1 MCAQHVSADIYFC
14 VLHAVQPT
22 YITPHCKHTS
32 SIGKHHYVIILGLL
46 RDVGTHMGS
55 IGKQVIM
62 SSLPDWHWRRAQ
74 LVSRSHYYA
83 IMLGDVGTHM
93 GSIGKQV
100 ITSSLP
106 DWHWHQ
112 AQLVSRSH
120 YYVIML
126 GDVGTHMGLIGKQ
139 NLLQLH
145 HYMCYVIRKFSPAAS
160 LRTHPHTLPAHAPR
174 PLARSV

>member
-55 IGKQVIM
+55 IGKQVI
-62 SSLPDWHWRRAQ
+62 
-74 LVSRSHYYA
+74 
-83 IMLGDVGTHM
+83 
-93 GSIGKQV
+93 
-100 ITSSLP
+100 TSSLP
-106 DWHWHQ
+106 KWRWCQ

-126 GDVGTHMGLIGKQ
+126 GDVGTHMDLIGKQ

-145 HYMCYVIRKFSPAAS
+145 HYMCYVIRKF
-160 LRTHPHTLPAHAPR
+160 LPATLLHTSPTHATRHRPR
-174 PLARSV
+174 HP